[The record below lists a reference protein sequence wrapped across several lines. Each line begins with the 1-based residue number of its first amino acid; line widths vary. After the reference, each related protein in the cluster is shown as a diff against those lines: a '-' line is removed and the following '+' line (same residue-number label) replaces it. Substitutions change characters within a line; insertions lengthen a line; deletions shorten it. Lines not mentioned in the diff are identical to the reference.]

1 MMWGLLTF
9 RPIPGAETSIG
20 ANLLAAIFVVVFG
33 FLFVTVS
40 SRICGLI
47 GSSSNPISGMAIATL
62 MATCAM
68 FLVVGWTGGSYAV
81 LALTIGGVVCV
92 AAANGGGT
100 SQDLKTGFLVGATP
114 SKQQIALIIGAMAS
128 VFAIGGTLKLMNV
141 GLSEYKPVA
150 IAVDLANLPPGAQVE
165 TQNYAYQG
173 KTYVLINAI
182 GSRVIPDG
190 KYLYDNATHQIE
202 IQWVQGIGSDKAAAP
217 QARLMATVIN
227 GILNRQLPWRLVLL
241 GVFLVVA
248 IELLGI
254 RSLPFAVGSYLS
266 IATTLAIFTGG
277 LVRWLAERG
286 RHKGTAESDI
296 GPGPLYASGL
306 IAGGG
311 IFGLLG
317 IVIALLEDQ
326 EFRYHIFRPGLFQVG
341 PRIFG
346 ALAGSTAFAV
356 FMFFLLAASQFYFAR
371 KKLE

>member
-1 MMWGLLTF
+1 
-9 RPIPGAETSIG
+9 
-20 ANLLAAIFVVVFG
+20 
-33 FLFVTVS
+33 
-40 SRICGLI
+40 
-47 GSSSNPISGMAIATL
+47 
-62 MATCAM
+62 M
-68 FLVVGWTGGSYAV
+68 FLVVGWTRGSYAV

-128 VFAIGGTLKLMNV
+128 VFAVGGTLKLMNV
-141 GLSEYKPVA
+141 GLAEYKPVQIA
-150 IAVDLANLPPGAQVE
+150 IDPANLPPGAQVE

-173 KTYVLINAI
+173 KSYVLINAI
-182 GSRVIPDG
+182 GSRVVPDG
-190 KYLYDNATHQIE
+190 KYLYDNSTHQIE

-266 IATTLAIFTGG
+266 IATTLAIFAGG
-277 LVRWLAERG
+277 VVRWLAERG
-286 RHKGTAESDI
+286 RGHGPAAESEI

-326 EFRYHIFRPGLFQVG
+326 EFRYHIFRPGLFQIG
-341 PRIFG
+341 PKIEG
-346 ALAGSTAFAV
+346 ALAGSTAFSV
-356 FMFFLLAASQFYFAR
+356 FMFLLLAASQFYFAR